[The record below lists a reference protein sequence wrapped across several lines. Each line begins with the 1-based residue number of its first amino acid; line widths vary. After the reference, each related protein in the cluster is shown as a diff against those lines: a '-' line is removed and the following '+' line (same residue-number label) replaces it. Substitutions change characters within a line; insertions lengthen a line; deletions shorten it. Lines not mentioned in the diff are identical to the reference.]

1 MDGGAVGSKAFQ
13 YDGNAV
19 RGQPAGRGARMKALR
34 VLHAILR
41 EIFEESAYERFCMRE
56 GVLRGRESYAAF
68 LRQRRVR
75 VKCC

>member
-1 MDGGAVGSKAFQ
+1 
-13 YDGNAV
+13 
-19 RGQPAGRGARMKALR
+19 MKALR
-34 VLHAILR
+34 VLQAILR

-56 GVLRGRESYAAF
+56 GVLRGRDSYAVF